1 MKKFLAMMI
10 ALLFVFSLAS
20 CGIFDRSE
28 QIRAEQS
35 RLTEEY
41 IAQQAEYLEAARE
54 FYTKISENAVL
65 IDEVAS
71 EICSMWKDSDYDA
84 TTKEINKKIAKILEQ
99 NKEKIDKINQF
110 DAEIADLL
118 SEAKMSTANF
128 QVEEAM
134 KTYIEYRDSVLKADA
149 ALDSLGHLNIS
160 SNKRFLDNAL
170 RNLYVKL

>member
-1 MKKFLAMMI
+1 MKKILAMMI
-10 ALLFVFSLAS
+10 AFLFVFSLAS

-71 EICSMWKDSDYDA
+71 EICSMWKDSDYDT
-84 TTKEINKKIAKILEQ
+84 TTKEINKKIARILEEH
-99 NKEKIDKINQF
+99 KENVDEINAFDK
-110 DAEIADLL
+110 EIAQLL
-118 SEAKMSTANF
+118 SKAKLSTARF
-128 QVEEAM
+128 QVEQAM
-134 KTYIEYRDSVLKADA
+134 KAYIEYRDSVLKADA
-149 ALDSLGHLNIS
+149 SFMEYGYIEIS
-160 SNKRFLDNAL
+160 SNKSSLDDAL
-170 RNLYVKL
+170 KNLYVKL